1 MSGAEHDV
9 DTGTSIAVADDD
21 PAATP
26 DGASAD
32 QSADAADAAD
42 RLTVAG
48 TRGIAGAEPRVVLAG
63 ALVLALV
70 MSLASCAV
78 LAWRGGESEPSLLG
92 QQAAARDEARAA
104 ALHDVETLMT
114 ADHRDAV
121 GTFDSWSAVTT
132 GRLRAQLSGQR
143 KAIVKQ
149 LRATKEVTD
158 VRTVESA
165 LASWDEA
172 GGSARLLAVLEL
184 KTTSS
189 GEPSTRVV
197 RYLAMTQR
205 VDGEWLLSAVQQLGA
220 AS

>member
-1 MSGAEHDV
+1 MSGPEHDA
-9 DTGTSIAVADDD
+9 DTGTAVAVAHDETAG
-21 PAATP
+21 AA
-26 DGASAD
+26 ASPT
-32 QSADAADAAD
+32 DASVDAAD
-42 RLTVAG
+42 RLTV
-48 TRGIAGAEPRVVLAG
+48 GAPGRLSTAAPSVILAAVLLV
-63 ALVLALV
+63 ALVAGVAACAL
-70 MSLASCAV
+70 
-78 LAWRGGESEPSLLG
+78 LAWRGGERELSSLG
-92 QQAAARDEARAA
+92 RQASARDEARAA

-114 ADHRDAV
+114 ADHRDAD
-121 GTFDSWSAVTT
+121 GTFDSWTAVTT
-132 GRLRAQLSGQR
+132 GRLNAQLAGRQ

-149 LRATKEVTD
+149 LRATKEVTT
-158 VRTVESA
+158 VRAVDSA

-184 KTTSS
+184 RTTSK